1 MRSTVSRA
9 RAPAFDSASR
19 FTRGNSRRWEANRS
33 NMRILIADD
42 HAIVRRGLSE
52 ILLEAYPSAEIEQ
65 VGDAD
70 TLLQQVPGRKLG
82 YRHQRPDDAG
92 PERAGSPATDPA
104 ISAALPVLILSIFP
118 EEQYATRVFKAG
130 ASGYIN
136 KDAAP
141 TELVKAV
148 QRILQGRK
156 YITPAVLPKSLA
168 SDLTLDNGKAP
179 HELLS
184 DREFHVM
191 KLLAAGKPSRTSQ
204 RSCPEPHY
212 DQHLSQPDHG
222 KNENESQR
230 GTGEVCAGKWADL
243 APVVKNLQNS
253 CYFPLFPVDGQGLYF
268 Y

>member
-1 MRSTVSRA
+1 
-9 RAPAFDSASR
+9 
-19 FTRGNSRRWEANRS
+19 
-33 NMRILIADD
+33 MRILIADD

-52 ILLEAYPSAEIEQ
+52 ILLEAWPSAEIEQ

-70 TLLQQVPGRKLG
+70 TLLRRTLEESWDFVISDLMMPGRSVLETLQQI
-82 YRHQRPDDAG
+82 RQDHPQ
-92 PERAGSPATDPA
+92 
-104 ISAALPVLILSIFP
+104 LPVLILSIFP

-156 YITPAVLPKSLA
+156 YITPAVAEKLA
-168 SDLTLDNGKAP
+168 SDLTVDNGRPP

-191 KLLAAGKPSRTSQ
+191 KMLAAGRTITEIAAQLSLSPTTISTYRSRIMEKMKMKSNAELA
-204 RSCPEPHY
+204 RY
-212 DQHLSQPDHG
+212 AL
-222 KNENESQR
+222 EN
-230 GTGEVCAGKWADL
+230 
-243 APVVKNLQNS
+243 
-253 CYFPLFPVDGQGLYF
+253 GLI
-268 Y
+268 

>member
-1 MRSTVSRA
+1 MRSIVSRA
-9 RAPAFDSASR
+9 KAPSFGSASPCSS
-19 FTRGNSRRWEANRS
+19 GNSRQWELNRN

-52 ILLEAYPSAEIEQ
+52 ILLEAWPAAEIEQ

-70 TLLQQVPGRKLG
+70 MLLQRSIEDSWDLVISDLMMPGRSVLETVQQIRQ
-82 YRHQRPDDAG
+82 YQPQV
-92 PERAGSPATDPA
+92 
-104 ISAALPVLILSIFP
+104 PVLILSIFP

-156 YITPAVLPKSLA
+156 YITAAVAEKLA
-168 SDLTLDNGKAP
+168 SDLRADKERAP

-184 DREFHVM
+184 DREFNVM
-191 KLLAAGKPSRTSQ
+191 KMLAAGNSITEIATQLSLSPTTISTYRSRIMEKMKMKANAELA
-204 RSCPEPHY
+204 RY
-212 DQHLSQPDHG
+212 AL
-222 KNENESQR
+222 EN
-230 GTGEVCAGKWADL
+230 
-243 APVVKNLQNS
+243 
-253 CYFPLFPVDGQGLYF
+253 GLI
-268 Y
+268 

>member
-9 RAPAFDSASR
+9 KAPAFVSACRSR
-19 FTRGNSRRWEANRS
+19 CGSNRPWEPNKP

-52 ILLEAYPSAEIEQ
+52 ILLETWPSAEIEQ

-70 TLLQQVPGRKLG
+70 TLLQQALEGSWDVVISDLMMPGRSVLETLQQIRQ
-82 YRHQRPDDAG
+82 YQPQ
-92 PERAGSPATDPA
+92 
-104 ISAALPVLILSIFP
+104 LPVLILSIFP

-141 TELVKAV
+141 TELVKAI

-156 YITPAVLPKSLA
+156 YITPAVAEKLA
-168 SDLTLDNGKAP
+168 SDLSVDKERPP

-191 KLLAAGKPSRTSQ
+191 KLLAEGKSISEIAVQMSLSPTTISTYRSRIMEKMKMKANAELA
-204 RSCPEPHY
+204 RY
-212 DQHLSQPDHG
+212 AL
-222 KNENESQR
+222 EN
-230 GTGEVCAGKWADL
+230 
-243 APVVKNLQNS
+243 
-253 CYFPLFPVDGQGLYF
+253 GLI
-268 Y
+268 

>member
-1 MRSTVSRA
+1 
-9 RAPAFDSASR
+9 
-19 FTRGNSRRWEANRS
+19 
-33 NMRILIADD
+33 MRILIADD

-52 ILLEAYPSAEIEQ
+52 ILLEAWPTAEIEQ

-70 TLLQQVPGRKLG
+70 MLLQRSMEASWDLVISDLMMPGRSVLETIPQIRQ
-82 YRHQRPDDAG
+82 YQPQV
-92 PERAGSPATDPA
+92 
-104 ISAALPVLILSIFP
+104 PVLILSIFP

-156 YITPAVLPKSLA
+156 YITAAVAEKLA
-168 SDLTLDNGKAP
+168 SDLRADKGRAP

-191 KLLAAGKPSRTSQ
+191 KMLAAGNSITEIAAQLSLSPTTISTYRSRIMEKMKM
-204 RSCPEPHY
+204 RANAELARY
-212 DQHLSQPDHG
+212 AL
-222 KNENESQR
+222 EN
-230 GTGEVCAGKWADL
+230 
-243 APVVKNLQNS
+243 
-253 CYFPLFPVDGQGLYF
+253 GLI
-268 Y
+268 

>member
-1 MRSTVSRA
+1 
-9 RAPAFDSASR
+9 
-19 FTRGNSRRWEANRS
+19 
-33 NMRILIADD
+33 MRILIADD

-52 ILLEAYPSAEIEQ
+52 ILLEAWPSAEIVQ

-70 TLLQQVPGRKLG
+70 TLLRRTLEESWDFVISDLMMPGRSVLETVQQI
-82 YRHQRPDDAG
+82 RQDQPQ
-92 PERAGSPATDPA
+92 
-104 ISAALPVLILSIFP
+104 LPVLILSIFP

-156 YITPAVLPKSLA
+156 YITPAVAEKLA
-168 SDLTLDNGKAP
+168 SDLTVDNERPP

-191 KLLAAGKPSRTSQ
+191 KMLAAGRTITEIAAQLSLSPTTISTYRSRIMEKMKMKSNAELA
-204 RSCPEPHY
+204 RY
-212 DQHLSQPDHG
+212 AL
-222 KNENESQR
+222 EN
-230 GTGEVCAGKWADL
+230 
-243 APVVKNLQNS
+243 
-253 CYFPLFPVDGQGLYF
+253 GLI
-268 Y
+268 

>member
-1 MRSTVSRA
+1 
-9 RAPAFDSASR
+9 
-19 FTRGNSRRWEANRS
+19 
-33 NMRILIADD
+33 MRILIADD

-52 ILLEAYPSAEIEQ
+52 ILLEAWPSAEIEQ

-70 TLLQQVPGRKLG
+70 TLLRRTLEESWDFVISDLMMPGRSVLETLQQIRQ
-82 YRHQRPDDAG
+82 YQPQ
-92 PERAGSPATDPA
+92 
-104 ISAALPVLILSIFP
+104 LPVLILSIFP

-156 YITPAVLPKSLA
+156 YITATVAEKLA
-168 SDLTLDNGKAP
+168 SDLTVDNERPP

-191 KLLAAGKPSRTSQ
+191 KMLAAGRTITEIAAQLSLSPTTISTYRSRIMEKMKMKSNAELA
-204 RSCPEPHY
+204 RY
-212 DQHLSQPDHG
+212 AL
-222 KNENESQR
+222 EN
-230 GTGEVCAGKWADL
+230 
-243 APVVKNLQNS
+243 
-253 CYFPLFPVDGQGLYF
+253 GLI
-268 Y
+268 